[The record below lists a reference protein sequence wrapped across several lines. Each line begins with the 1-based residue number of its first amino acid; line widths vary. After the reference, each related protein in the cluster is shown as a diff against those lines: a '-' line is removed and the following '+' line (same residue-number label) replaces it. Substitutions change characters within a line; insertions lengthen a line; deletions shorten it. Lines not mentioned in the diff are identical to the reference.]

1 MQKLVTEVRLW
12 PPKKKQDKVLA
23 SGYFLVG
30 GMIKIRMAVIR
41 NKHGNPWLVLPYHTD
56 ENDNRYN
63 DVEAIN
69 REHGDSL
76 KAIVLKAYSEMKDE
90 TGQFDQAAE
99 TTPDED
105 GDGKPWE

>member
-1 MQKLVTEVRLW
+1 MKELVTEVRLW

-30 GMIKIRMAVIR
+30 GKIKIRMAVIR

-56 ENDNRYN
+56 GDDNRYN

-69 REHGDSL
+69 REHGDAL
-76 KAIVLKAYSEMKDE
+76 KAIILAKYEEMKND
-90 TGQFDQAAE
+90 QSNFDQGAE
-99 TTPDED
+99 AKM
-105 GDGKPWE
+105 GDGEKPWE